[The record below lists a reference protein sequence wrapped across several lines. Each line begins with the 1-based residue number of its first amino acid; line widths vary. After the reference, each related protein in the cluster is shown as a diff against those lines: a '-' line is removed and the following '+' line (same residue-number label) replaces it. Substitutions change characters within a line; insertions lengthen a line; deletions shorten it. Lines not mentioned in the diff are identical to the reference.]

1 DVVDALVAE
10 VERQGGEAI
19 PLFGYPGH
27 VAMEQLLLDENGE
40 ARADAGI
47 ALFLRFADFNAQQT
61 LAKVDIPLINAITL
75 YGRSEEDWRASS
87 AGLSM
92 FEGTFQVAVPE
103 LAGLI
108 APTVVGSREKQRDPL
123 TGVSVAVSTP

>member
-1 DVVDALVAE
+1 
-10 VERQGGEAI
+10 
-19 PLFGYPGH
+19 
-27 VAMEQLLLDENGE
+27 
-40 ARADAGI
+40 
-47 ALFLRFADFNAQQT
+47 AQQT

-123 TGVSVAVSTP
+123 TGVSVAVSTPIVDRVSAAVARSLRYAALQSTPAAKKKIALMYY